1 MAFSNYGDSLDQ
13 CMALSDSLLVLKQ
26 YRNGSIRNEQ
36 LTEAVSYLQKR
47 FRLDV
52 QAIIDLQ
59 TIEDEPE
66 RMSRYE
72 RALRKVV
79 DYLDRNHRREFSE
92 AVRLWD

>member
-1 MAFSNYGDSLDQ
+1 M
-13 CMALSDSLLVLKQ
+13 
-26 YRNGSIRNEQ
+26 
-36 LTEAVSYLQKR
+36 TEAVYYLQKR

-72 RALRKVV
+72 RELRKIV
-79 DYLDRNHRREFSE
+79 DYLDRHHRWEFSE
-92 AVRLWD
+92 AVELWD